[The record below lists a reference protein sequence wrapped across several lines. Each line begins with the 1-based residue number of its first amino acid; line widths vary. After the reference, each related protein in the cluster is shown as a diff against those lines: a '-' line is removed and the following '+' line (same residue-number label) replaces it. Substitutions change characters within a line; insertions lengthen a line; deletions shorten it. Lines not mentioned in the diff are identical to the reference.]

1 MSMTVMRIL
10 ASVLFIAMMFGWS
23 KLLHY
28 VDHEYGTMGLV
39 LTVVAGLSLGLLLVK
54 ALGGSIA

>member
-1 MSMTVMRIL
+1 MTVMRIL
-10 ASVLFIAMMFGWS
+10 ASLLFIALMFGWS

-28 VDHEYGTMGLV
+28 VDHAYGTVGLV
-39 LTVVAGLSLGLLLVK
+39 LTVVAGLSSGLLLIK